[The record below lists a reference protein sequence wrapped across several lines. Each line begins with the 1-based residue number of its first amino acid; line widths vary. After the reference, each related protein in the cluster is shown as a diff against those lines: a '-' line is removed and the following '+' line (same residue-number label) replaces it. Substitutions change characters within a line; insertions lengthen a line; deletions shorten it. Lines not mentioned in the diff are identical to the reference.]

1 MSMQSDVNFSA
12 PVKSVS
18 IENMVRMRQAV
29 MDRFSEAIRLLEEA
43 ERMAAAAHIGSPN
56 LEIATHGRGRTGT
69 AITSPDAF
77 GVIRREIDR
86 VAWSYL
92 MDESGLRTFMDAEAR
107 KKWTEQ
113 LCDSGE
119 LPELTAENV
128 RATFQTM
135 HAARGEMFE
144 RGVIGC
150 FRRLS
155 WDYRTNNPYRFGKR
169 IILRSLVSVSPWR
182 CNRTGARGLMVH
194 AGYERTNEL
203 DDLLRVF
210 HVLDGKPEQDHRQ
223 GCYRMLSDAIDR
235 REWRAVTEYFSL
247 VWFKNG
253 NGHLTFKRLDLVER
267 LNGII
272 AKHFPGALAHERSRA
287 A

>member
-1 MSMQSDVNFSA
+1 MIEDPDVNFSA

-29 MDRFSEAIRLLEEA
+29 MDRFSQAITLLEEA
-43 ERMAAAAHIGSPN
+43 DSMAAAAHVGFPN

-69 AITSPDAF
+69 AITSPDARAS
-77 GVIRREIDR
+77 IRREIDR
-86 VAWSYL
+86 VAWAYL

-107 KKWTEQ
+107 KKWTQQ
-113 LCDSGE
+113 LYDTGE
-119 LPELTAENV
+119 IPELTAENV

-135 HAARGEMFE
+135 HAARREMFE

-155 WDYRTNNPYRFGKR
+155 WDYKTNNPFRFGKR
-169 IILRSLVSVSPWR
+169 VILTSVVSVRPWR
-182 CNRTGARGLMVH
+182 CNRTGARGLSVY
-194 AGYERTNEL
+194 AGHDRANEL

-210 HVLDGKPEQDHRQ
+210 HVLDGKPEPDHRQ
-223 GCYRMLSDAIDR
+223 GCYRMVSDAIEG
-235 REWRAVTEYFSL
+235 REWGTVTEYFSL
-247 VWFKNG
+247 AWFKNG
-253 NGHLTFKRLDLVER
+253 NGHLTFKRLDLVEK
-267 LNGII
+267 LNAII

>member
-1 MSMQSDVNFSA
+1 
-12 PVKSVS
+12 
-18 IENMVRMRQAV
+18 
-29 MDRFSEAIRLLEEA
+29 
-43 ERMAAAAHIGSPN
+43 MAAAAHIGFPN

-69 AITSPDAF
+69 AITSPDASE
-77 GVIRREIDR
+77 VIRREVDR
-86 VAWSYL
+86 VAWAYL

-113 LCDSGE
+113 LCDTGE

-135 HAARGEMFE
+135 HASRGEMFE

-155 WDYRTNNPYRFGKR
+155 WDYRTNNPFRFGKR
-169 IILRSLVSVSPWR
+169 LILRSLVSVSPWR
-182 CNRTGARGLMVH
+182 CNRTAARGLLVH
-194 AGYERTNEL
+194 AGYDRTNEL
-203 DDLLRVF
+203 DDLVRVF
-210 HVLDGKPEQDHRQ
+210 HVLDRQPEPDHRQ
-223 GCYRMLSDAIDR
+223 GCYRMVSDAIDR
-235 REWRAVTEYFSL
+235 REWRVVTEYFQL

-253 NGHLTFKRLDLVER
+253 NGHLTFKRLDLVEK
-267 LNGII
+267 LNAII
-272 AKHFPGALAHERSRA
+272 AKHFPGALAHERRRA